1 MSTTTVGAIPHD
13 DEYVAPPVARTRTPK
28 QKYDVWRL
36 AAWGG
41 LIFLFGQ
48 LLGWGYLGV
57 GIPPNEPG
65 MPINDLFAYY
75 TEHSLRIRFGM
86 TISVII
92 CPFYFVW
99 SAVISRVMTKIDGED
114 SVIAVI
120 EQMGGVI
127 TAVIGLVG
135 ACAWMA
141 AAYHIEER
149 TPGIVR
155 ALHEFGWFFFD
166 TTYWATTLQ
175 ELALGYVF
183 LIDQRAKPL
192 IPKWV
197 AWYSIFSAVA
207 IIPLSFLPF
216 FYTGPFAWSGF
227 VGYWVA
233 LGTWFFWVLI
243 LSYHMFGAINRLQ
256 QEEIAA
262 LARAGAR

>member
-1 MSTTTVGAIPHD
+1 MNTATGVLPQQDYQA
-13 DEYVAPPVARTRTPK
+13 APVAKVRTPQ
-28 QKYDVWRL
+28 QKFDVWRWS
-36 AAWGG
+36 AWGG

-48 LLGWGYLGV
+48 LLGWGYLGL
-57 GIPPNEPG
+57 GIPPNEPAQSLS
-65 MPINDLFAYY
+65 DLQAFY
-75 TEHSLRIRFGM
+75 TEHSLRIRVGM

-99 SAVISRVMTKIDGED
+99 SAVISRVMIKIDGPD

-135 ACAWMA
+135 ASAWMA
-141 AAYHIEER
+141 AAYHVEER
-149 TPGIVR
+149 TPEILR

-183 LIDQRAKPL
+183 LIDQRSKPL

-207 IIPLSFLPF
+207 IIPLSLLPF
-216 FYTGPFAWSGF
+216 FYSGPFAWSGF
-227 VGYWVA
+227 VAYWVS

-243 LSYHMFGAINRLQ
+243 LSWAMFGAINRLQ
-256 QEEIAA
+256 QEEEAA
-262 LARAGAR
+262 LAIAGR

>member
-1 MSTTTVGAIPHD
+1 MNTVTATMPPK
-13 DEYVAPPVARTRTPK
+13 EYRAATAMTARTPA
-28 QKYDVWRL
+28 QKYNVWRMC
-36 AAWGG
+36 AWGG

-57 GIPPNEPG
+57 GIPPHEPAQ
-65 MPINDLFAYY
+65 PLNDLFAFY

-86 TISVII
+86 TISLII

-99 SAVISRVMTKIDGED
+99 SAVISRVMIKIDGPD

-135 ACAWMA
+135 ASAWMA
-141 AAYHIEER
+141 AAYHVEER
-149 TPGIVR
+149 TPEIVR
-155 ALHEFGWFFFD
+155 AMHEFGWFFFD

-183 LIDQRAKPL
+183 LIDRRTIPL

-216 FYTGPFAWSGF
+216 FYSGPFAWSGF
-227 VGYWVA
+227 VSYWVS
-233 LGTWFFWVLI
+233 LGSWFFWVLI
-243 LSYHMFGAINRLQ
+243 LSYYMFGAINRLQ
-256 QEEIAA
+256 QEEEEAPAGSIAQ
-262 LARAGAR
+262 